1 MNEADIIYRTA
12 DGKRICIT
20 VTIAIKELLRLS
32 ERQMRS
38 QRRQDRR
45 RHTEYI
51 DGLTDTTMV
60 FPQEDFADLVLR
72 MDRYKQL
79 YSSIDELPKTQRRR
93 LQLYYFAGM
102 SQQENRRYGRCKSAS
117 RWLFPRRSNPQA
129 KKESYNLIFLL
140 PCRTCGRA
148 LFKVYNFHN
157 KYSPYGP

>member
-51 DGLTDTTMV
+51 DGLTDTTMI

-102 SQQENRRYGRCKSAS
+102 SQQEIGDMEGVSQRAVGYSLAGAIRK
-117 RWLFPRRSNPQA
+117 L
-129 KKESYNLIFLL
+129 KKVL
-140 PCRTCGRA
+140 
-148 LFKVYNFHN
+148 
-157 KYSPYGP
+157 